1 MGNNQNP
8 KCACVNCANI
18 GKYAHPVRR
27 RGGGNAYL
35 CEFHETALESYFNK
49 NNYRLGERKANG
61 DTFAVELET
70 SYSNRQARIELCIAR
85 FLPTSDCTAHGGEFK
100 SPIYEGACGLKAF
113 LPSIEDMK
121 RSGDIEIND
130 SCGTHL
136 HIGHHEYINPLYMS
150 YIRRFYHSIFV
161 PLSNSME
168 INRYKTEAIF
178 GRYFGNWARAIN
190 TRIDAEEHTNF
201 INTQHAYTLE
211 YRICFFKDAA
221 QYSKAIDLCR
231 EFNHIVIKTFC
242 KKVERMGL
250 HEGERLTDAQKTE
263 LANAARKTAVKLVN
277 AFENA

>member
-8 KCACVNCANI
+8 KCACVNCTNI
-18 GKYAHPVRR
+18 GRYAHPVRR

-49 NNYRLGERKANG
+49 NNYRLGAPKVNG
-61 DTFAVELET
+61 DTFSVELET

-121 RSGDIEIND
+121 RSGDIEINN

-136 HIGHHEYINPLYMS
+136 HIGNHDYINSLYMS
-150 YIRRFYHSIFV
+150 YIRRFYHSLFI
-161 PLSNSME
+161 PLSDTMRE
-168 INRYKTEAIF
+168 DEEKTRAIF
-178 GRYFGNWARAIN
+178 GRYFGQWARPVDTGN
-190 TRIDAEEHTNF
+190 DAEEHTNF
-201 INTQHAYTLE
+201 INTQHEFTLE
-211 YRICFFKDAA
+211 YRICFFQNAA
-221 QYSKAIDLCR
+221 QYSRAIDLCR

-250 HEGERLTDAQKTE
+250 HEGDRLTVSQKTE
-263 LANAARKTAVKLVN
+263 LQNAARKAATKLVR
-277 AFENA
+277 AFQDA